1 MQSASV
7 KISTSLCSASYVSC
21 KRDTVRICCGAPCCG
36 AGRAAINQYFLPARP
51 TAANLLHA
59 LVGWGADTP
68 PHTLPHSATL
78 APRPDR
84 RAPWH
89 QILAMPLVITT
100 FWGKDAPVANR
111 TSGWTDRQTDGRTP
125 CRYIDPAPHT
135 MLAVSTNDKYSV
147 IHHYLSA
154 QGDRTAAWH
163 KTSNK
168 YIDRYTTQCIWHSL
182 QVSYTQADTVWPAA
196 NTSAPLVFSPTKL
209 EHQTPAPIRP
219 RQYLRSTRHSGHSI
233 FTSQH

>member
-51 TAANLLHA
+51 TAANPLHA

-84 RAPWH
+84 RAPDTKSWRCH
-89 QILAMPLVITT
+89 WSPPLFEVKMRQ
-100 FWGKDAPVANR
+100 WR
-111 TSGWTDRQTDGRTP
+111 TGQADGQTDGRTP

-135 MLAVSTNDKYSV
+135 MLAVSTNDKYSMN
-147 IHHYLSA
+147 HHYLSA
-154 QGDRTAAWH
+154 QGDRTAA
-163 KTSNK
+163 
-168 YIDRYTTQCIWHSL
+168 
-182 QVSYTQADTVWPAA
+182 
-196 NTSAPLVFSPTKL
+196 
-209 EHQTPAPIRP
+209 
-219 RQYLRSTRHSGHSI
+219 
-233 FTSQH
+233 